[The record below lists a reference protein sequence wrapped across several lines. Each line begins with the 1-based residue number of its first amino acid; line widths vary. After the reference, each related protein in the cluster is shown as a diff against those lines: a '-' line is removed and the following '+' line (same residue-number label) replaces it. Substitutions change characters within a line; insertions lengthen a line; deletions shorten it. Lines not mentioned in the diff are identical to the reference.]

1 LGRKGMKIF
10 LRTGLDSDSTDFFSR
25 ATLAADVD
33 PDQQRITSCCAA
45 SGERVTRIAPKFV
58 MLRQK
63 HEARL
68 RARCPGHDGKHS
80 SGISN
85 MKLVAGI

>member
-1 LGRKGMKIF
+1 MKIF
-10 LRTGLDSDSTDFFSR
+10 LRTGLDSDSTDFFSS
-25 ATLAADVD
+25 ANSLPIWT
-33 PDQQRITSCCAA
+33 PDQRRCAA

>member
-1 LGRKGMKIF
+1 MKIF
-10 LRTGLDSDSTDFFSR
+10 LRTGLDSDSTDFFRGQHSLPMW
-25 ATLAADVD
+25 T
-33 PDQQRITSCCAA
+33 PDQQRVTSCCAA